1 MSTSL
6 IKTDGPMI
14 DMVGITKQCPFTFY
28 DKKKFAAITIRMGD
42 PNCTALLFTSG
53 KLVITGGTSWY
64 ECLLAA
70 KYVCRL
76 LKTIFPVVNFWVT
89 SCDIQ
94 NIVGKSAIPMQEGC
108 FLDIKKMYE
117 EMNEMCTYQR
127 TMFPGLIYRPEKS
140 PVVILCFTS
149 GRIVITGGK
158 TPEDVYIGWKR
169 LWCTVQKYITS
180 KTAAN
185 SSS

>member
-1 MSTSL
+1 
-6 IKTDGPMI
+6 
-14 DMVGITKQCPFTFY
+14 MVGITKQCPFTFY

-76 LKTIFPVVNFWVT
+76 LRKIFPTKHFWVT

-94 NIVGKSAIPMQEGC
+94 NIVGKSAIPMQDGF

-117 EMNEMCTYQR
+117 DMNEMCTYQR

-158 TPEDVYIGWKR
+158 TPNDVHMGWKR
-169 LWCTVQKYITS
+169 LWPTVQKYITS

-185 SSS
+185 ASS